1 MGRPAGDRSLPARRG
16 GAGLP
21 GRAAPRRPPVP
32 AFRERAAPRPVRP
45 QSAGRRG
52 RPVAGA
58 ARFDPRRARLGV
70 RRLALHLGAARGAES
85 CVRRGG
91 RLARSGAR
99 AHSGATHGAARFARP
114 APGAGSTRPAARWPF
129 PRRAGRARAGRPA
142 GGDRARRAAAPTA
155 PALRSTSARPASGRA
170 AGLHVTAP
178 RSTPRA
184 SELFGVNFQ
193 NPVLLASGTA
203 GFGREVRD
211 VIDLDALG
219 GIVTKAVTPEPR
231 RGHAAPRGAR
241 FPGGMLNAVGLANP
255 GLAAVRDHELPWLAA
270 HLQRARVI
278 VNVAGATVADYAQV
292 IARLTDL
299 PVITAFE
306 INASCPNTAAGG
318 LEFGATP
325 EGLRELVRR
334 CRAVATR
341 PIAVKLSPVLPDIA
355 GMACVAEQAG
365 ADAITLVNTIPGT
378 LDGRL
383 GNGAGG
389 VSGPAL

>member
-1 MGRPAGDRSLPARRG
+1 MTPSLSPIR
-16 GAGLP
+16 
-21 GRAAPRRPPVP
+21 
-32 AFRERAAPRPVRP
+32 
-45 QSAGRRG
+45 
-52 RPVAGA
+52 
-58 ARFDPRRARLGV
+58 
-70 RRLALHLGAARGAES
+70 
-85 CVRRGG
+85 
-91 RLARSGAR
+91 
-99 AHSGATHGAARFARP
+99 
-114 APGAGSTRPAARWPF
+114 
-129 PRRAGRARAGRPA
+129 
-142 GGDRARRAAAPTA
+142 
-155 PALRSTSARPASGRA
+155 
-170 AGLHVTAP
+170 
-178 RSTPRA
+178 
-184 SELFGVNFQ
+184 LFGTSFQ

-203 GFGREVRD
+203 GFGREVSG

-231 RGHAAPRGAR
+231 RGARAPRVAE
-241 FPGGMLNAVGLANP
+241 FAGGMLNAVGLANP
-255 GLAAVRDHELPWLAA
+255 GLDAVREHELPWLASA
-270 HLQRARVI
+270 VRRARVL
-278 VNVAGATVADYAQV
+278 VNVAGATVEDYVQV

-299 PVITAFE
+299 AVITAFE
-306 INASCPNTAAGG
+306 INASCPNTSAGG

-389 VSGPAL
+389 VSGPALLAIGVLATRKVRGAVAIPVIGVGGIRTARDAREYLAAGASLVAIGTAALADPRIPERVARDLGRG